1 MLNTT
6 NYIQNG
12 NLMEW
17 DTNVPDMMDT
27 QETATTL
34 LRLQTDFKE
43 EHGARHVWADA
54 SGDRADRFTY
64 QGANAL
70 RATLTAAAVAD
81 DFRIGPEGMS
91 LTAYTGTVTPQI
103 LLKSGHNYRFV
114 VAARCNTE
122 GNLLR
127 MRVIFRNNADTVEL
141 YTQNTTDGRSV
152 DFSGTDTTPYD
163 FGMNTTWRQYSLG
176 FLCPLGNAND
186 VLENAV
192 WEVSNGTAG
201 AQVIDIGEFRF
212 EDLSV
217 GERGR

>member
-1 MLNTT
+1 MLYTT

-12 NLMEW
+12 NLQEW
-17 DTNVPDMMDT
+17 DANVPDMMDT

-34 LRLQTDFKE
+34 LRLQSSFPE
-43 EHGARHVWADA
+43 EHGARHAWTDA
-54 SGDRADRFTY
+54 AGDRADRLTY

-81 DFRIGPEGMS
+81 DFRIGPEGIS
-91 LTAYTGTVTPQI
+91 LTAFTGASTPQV

-127 MRVIFRNNADTVEL
+127 IRVVFRNNADGVEL
-141 YTQNTTDGRSV
+141 FTQADGV
-152 DFSGTDTTPYD
+152 PLATDTTPYD
-163 FGMNTTWRQYSLG
+163 RGMGLTWQQFSIG
-176 FLCPLGNAND
+176 FLVPLGNAND

-201 AQVIDIGEFRF
+201 AQIIDIGEFRI
-212 EDLSV
+212 EDLTDGGS
-217 GERGR
+217 R